1 MVVGG
6 QLPCRPAPGNDD
18 EGMVGMVSNLVV
30 ITFDNE
36 TDAGNCLK
44 SLRDMEHQGQMSIED
59 TAVLVKDQSGK
70 LKVQNEVS
78 GAVETGAV
86 IGGTLGL
93 MLSFLFPVAG
103 IAFGIGGGALVGKVL
118 ERGVDGKFV
127 KDLGE
132 ELTPGTS
139 ALFIMGRGSNHEAV
153 RAALDPFK
161 GNVYQTNLESDVED
175 ELRRILR

>member
-1 MVVGG
+1 
-6 QLPCRPAPGNDD
+6 
-18 EGMVGMVSNLVV
+18 MVSNLVV

-78 GAVETGAV
+78 GTTETGAV
-86 IGGTLGL
+86 VGGTLGL

-103 IAFGIGGGALVGKVL
+103 IAFGIGGGALVAKVMQT
-118 ERGVDGKFV
+118 GVDGKFV

-132 ELTPGTS
+132 ELQPGTS
-139 ALFIMGRGSNHEAV
+139 ALFVMGRGSNHEAV

-161 GNVYQTNLESDVED
+161 GTVYQTNLSTELED
-175 ELRRILR
+175 ELKRVLK